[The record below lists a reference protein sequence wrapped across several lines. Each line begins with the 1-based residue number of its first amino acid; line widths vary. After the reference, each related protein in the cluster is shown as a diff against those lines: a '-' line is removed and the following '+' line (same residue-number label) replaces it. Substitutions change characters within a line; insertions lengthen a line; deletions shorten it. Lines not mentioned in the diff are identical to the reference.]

1 MDEVTKAELKSEK
14 LKLEV
19 DLHKENVDFINYAYQ
34 KSLQYWKS
42 TALKS
47 VSEKWGEEIDRVST
61 KESDFG

>member
-1 MDEVTKAELKSEK
+1 MDEVKKAELKSEK

-19 DLHKENVDFINYAYQ
+19 DLHKENVDFINYAYE

-47 VSEKWGEEIDRVST
+47 VSEK
-61 KESDFG
+61 

>member
-19 DLHKENVDFINYAYQ
+19 DLPKENVDFINYAYE

>member
-19 DLHKENVDFINYAYQ
+19 DLHKENVYFINYAYE